1 MNNFPA
7 TCPAPNVVK
16 PCNCSAIGSI
26 IALNCENK
34 DLTDSAISAILRNYT
49 TAMGFSSNLTELN
62 LNNNRLTKV
71 PGEVEFFPRLKG
83 LFANYNQI
91 TQLTSG
97 TFDPAT
103 KLNYLTL
110 MGNKIKN
117 IAPGTFPSELRVC
130 VFIHMEFLQLRKLLL
145 SKDLNYYAI
154 MHRY

>member
-1 MNNFPA
+1 VTIQTA
-7 TCPAPNVVK
+7 TCPAPSVVK
-16 PCNCSAIGSI
+16 PCNCSAIGNI
-26 IALNCENK
+26 IALNCDNK

-62 LNNNRLTKV
+62 LNNNQLTKL
-71 PGEVEFFPRLKG
+71 PSEVGFFSRLSG

-110 MGNKIKN
+110 MGNKIKT
-117 IAPGTFPSELRVC
+117 IAPGALPSEL
-130 VFIHMEFLQLRKLLL
+130 LL
-145 SKDLNYYAI
+145 SSI
-154 MHRY
+154 H